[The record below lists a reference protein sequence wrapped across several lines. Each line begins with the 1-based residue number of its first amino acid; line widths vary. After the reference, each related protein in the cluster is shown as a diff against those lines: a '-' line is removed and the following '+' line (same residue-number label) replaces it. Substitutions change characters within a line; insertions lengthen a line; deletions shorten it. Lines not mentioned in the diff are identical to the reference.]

1 MFERR
6 NAQRI
11 VYSVAYEVKRKHV
24 ALLTDEELTY
34 CVGVKQ
40 VIGSKT
46 KMNWLRRK
54 IKGDGVENEAVYSG
68 VGVSCNAI
76 YREF

>member
-1 MFERR
+1 
-6 NAQRI
+6 
-11 VYSVAYEVKRKHV
+11 VYSV

-34 CVGVKQ
+34 CVGVEQ

-46 KMNWLRRK
+46 KNELVEAEVKRR
-54 IKGDGVENEAVYSG
+54 GVENEAVYSD
-68 VGVSCNAI
+68 VGFSCNAI